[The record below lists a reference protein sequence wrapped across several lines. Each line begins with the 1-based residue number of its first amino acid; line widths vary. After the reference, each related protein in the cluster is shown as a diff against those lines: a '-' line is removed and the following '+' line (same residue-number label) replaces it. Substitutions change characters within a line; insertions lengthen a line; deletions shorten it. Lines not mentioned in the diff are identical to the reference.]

1 MKRRLLAMITVV
13 VGLGAAAIFVSP
25 VGAAPITRTYD
36 FSAVGFSAFSGAV
49 PPTDPVNGS
58 VTITFDAALTTLDFL
73 VDAINLTIG
82 AKTYSAAEVTADF
95 PFGLG
100 DALLIGA
107 TVKTND
113 ELEDGTNDFAFVI
126 NDASTDHPALAL
138 FAYTTTETVDLFE
151 TSTGAVT
158 SPVAGVPEPGSWL
171 VLVSGL
177 AGLLGYRSRRSPA
190 SAG

>member
-58 VTITFDAALTTLDFL
+58 VTVTFDAALTTLDFL

-95 PFGLG
+95 PFGV

-107 TVKTND
+107 TVHTND
-113 ELEDGTNDFAFVI
+113 ELESGTNDFAFVI
-126 NDASTDHPALAL
+126 NDAATDHPALAL
-138 FAYTTTETVDLFE
+138 FAYMTTESLDLFE
-151 TSTGAVT
+151 TTTGAVT
-158 SPVAGVPEPGSWL
+158 SPVAAVPEPGSWL